1 MSVKVRPYRRGGW
14 EVDVNVLLPDGSR
27 RRERKR
33 VPASSRSGALRWGE
47 LRERE
52 LVIRG
57 VPKRRTEVPTLD
69 GFAERLLDGYARA
82 NRQKPSGIAPK
93 EVIVRVHLAPA
104 LGTKPL
110 ETITNEDVQRLKV
123 YLATKAANSTVQKI
137 AE

>member
-57 VPKRRTEVPTLD
+57 VPKRRKEVPTLD
-69 GFAERLLDGYARA
+69 GFAERFLDGYARA
-82 NRQKPSGIAPK
+82 NRQKPSGIAGKRRSSIP
-93 EVIVRVHLAPA
+93 ISSRSSVRRSWTRSP
-104 LGTKPL
+104 TR
-110 ETITNEDVQRLKV
+110 TCSD
-123 YLATKAANSTVQKI
+123 
-137 AE
+137 